1 MGEINGDARGT
12 CNTKTQIKFKTKLKV
27 MLLQSVIVV
36 KGTITTTGTGLYRLQ
51 AKQMREINK

>member
-1 MGEINGDARGT
+1 MDEINDDARGT

-27 MLLQSVIVV
+27 MLLQSVILV
-36 KGTITTTGTGLYRLQ
+36 KETITTTGTGLYRLQ